1 MYKLEHDVSATT
13 TSLTTTSLTTTF
25 PTTTSHDVNDH
36 DANDHDA
43 NNYENND
50 LRLTI
55 KLIQTCTM
63 NSAFILA
70 SGLWNETFYN
80 TSGSKNGEDMK
91 VRSSNPT
98 RLHLSQALENTTS
111 YNQITV

>member
-25 PTTTSHDVNDH
+25 PTTTSHDVNDHDANDHDANDH

-80 TSGSKNGEDMK
+80 TSG
-91 VRSSNPT
+91 VRGVNDSP
-98 RLHLSQALENTTS
+98 A
-111 YNQITV
+111 